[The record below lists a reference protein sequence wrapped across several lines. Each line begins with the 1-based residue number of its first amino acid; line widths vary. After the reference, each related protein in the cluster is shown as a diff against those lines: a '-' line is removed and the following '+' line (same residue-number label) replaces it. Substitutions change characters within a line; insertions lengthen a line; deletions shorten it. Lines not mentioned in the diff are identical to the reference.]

1 MFYKKF
7 SAILD
12 VHKREPLPIPEFNT
26 FFNKDKYKSHEIITV
41 NSIDDMLYLIDSDSL
56 DSTSL
61 SLLKNIKEP
70 LEELSRF
77 IGINTIKNNII
88 EQILYY
94 LQDLNGDDDYLHTVI
109 CGPPGTGK
117 TELSKIIGTI
127 FCNLGIL
134 KKKTFKKVTRSD
146 LIAGYLGQ
154 TAIKTKDVVKEA
166 IGGVLFIDEV
176 YALGNSE
183 KSDSFSKECIDT
195 LCEALSDHK
204 NEIMVIVAGYEKD
217 IEKCFFSYNQ
227 GLRSRFIWKYTIEDY
242 TYDELFSIL
251 LQKIKKSSWNIDNAI
266 TSAWFED
273 KTDDFKYFGRDV
285 EQFFSKIK
293 ICHAKRIFGKINV
306 EKKRI
311 TFSDLEA
318 AYKRFK
324 KEEPEDKKDLYLKMY
339 S

>member
-26 FFNKDKYKSHEIITV
+26 FFNKDKYKSHEIITI

-94 LQDLNGDDDYLHTVI
+94 LQGLNGDDDYLHTVI

-251 LQKIKKSSWNIDNAI
+251 LQKIELSSWKIDNAI

-311 TFSDLEA
+311 TFSDLEE